1 MDYKIA
7 FFIHEWNHEIANAML
22 RGVKK
27 YVTEHDSV
35 AVHVFDSMGNYGAD
49 SEGNAE
55 FQIFNLPFVG
65 DYDGIILEGNRGWSQ
80 EKRQELAN
88 RALNKG
94 KPVVSLNYQL
104 DGCISLGTDNMSA
117 MRAMVDHV
125 IEVHGAK
132 HMAFVRG
139 AFNSK
144 EARDRE
150 LAFRSSCEAH
160 GIAEYDTTY
169 YGNSWTKANGV
180 NAAKNIYSISKE
192 DGEKLP
198 DAVICANDD
207 SASGVIE
214 YFKEHGVRVPEDV
227 IVTGFDNA
235 LVAKTMDP
243 RITSVDRDYARQA
256 YLAVQTVIAQAQ
268 PGATPVNRINCP
280 SELTL
285 GKSCGCSDGIADLKK
300 LTLRYQNMNNC
311 IRNFTNVQSKVSPYL
326 GASDSLYE
334 ALEVIEK
341 CVNELEAG
349 DMYLVINGMYTD
361 YFEYPD
367 SVRHYGKVMHLM
379 ACSDNKLKCD
389 TEHIYTTFDRKTLL
403 PESIIAQYNML
414 TFYPL
419 RLGNVCIGYVAMTDF
434 SKVSEYDILE
444 GAFSLYDNLIESVRQ
459 NKVLSDMN
467 QKLAP
472 IYMTDQKTGMVNRFG
487 IQFKAKQLFDEMIAE
502 GTNVYISYID
512 IDNMRMI
519 NEKFG
524 YENGDNALKTTAK
537 LIKKCIGNIASM
549 GIRYGADEFVTIT
562 DHSIRDELM
571 EDLENLKFDEAFA
584 YPYNL
589 TIGEVTVTQG
599 DGQTLQNAID
609 AADDQM
615 FNLKKKKRL

>member
-7 FFIHEWNHEIANAML
+7 FFMHEWNHEIANSML
-22 RGVKK
+22 RGIKK

-35 AVHVFDSMGNYGAD
+35 AVHVFDSMGNFGTD
-49 SEGNAE
+49 DVDNSD
-55 FQIFNLPFVG
+55 FQIFNLPYVG
-65 DYDGIILEGNRGWSQ
+65 DYDGIIIEGNRGWSQ

-88 RALNKG
+88 RAINKG
-94 KPVVSLNYQL
+94 KPVVALNHQL
-104 DGCISLGTDNMSA
+104 DGCIYMGTDNASA
-117 MRAMVDHV
+117 MRAIVDHV

-132 HMAFVRG
+132 NMAFVRG

-160 GIAEYDTTY
+160 GIDEYDTTY
-169 YGNSWTKANGV
+169 YGNSWTKANGT
-180 NAAKNIYSISKE
+180 NAAKSIYSISRE

-198 DAVICANDD
+198 DAVICANDA

-214 YFKEHGVRVPEDV
+214 YFKEHGVSVPEDV

-243 RITSVDRDYARQA
+243 RITTVDRDYARQS
-256 YLAVQTVIAQAQ
+256 YLAVQTVIAQLQ
-268 PGATPVNRINCP
+268 PSAGIVNRINSP
-280 SELTL
+280 SELIL
-285 GKSCGCSDGIADLKK
+285 GKSCGCSNGLEDLRK
-300 LTLRYQNMNNC
+300 LTIRYQNMNAC
-311 IRNFTNVQSKVSPYL
+311 IRNFTSVQSKVSPYL
-326 GASDSLYE
+326 GSSDNLYE
-334 ALEVIEK
+334 ALDVIEK
-341 CVNELEAG
+341 CAPDLEAG
-349 DMYLVINGMYTD
+349 NMYLVINGMYMD

-403 PESIIAQYNML
+403 PDDIINQLNMV

-419 RLGNVCIGYVAMTDF
+419 KLGSVCIGYVAMTEF
-434 SKVSEYDILE
+434 SKVPEFDILE
-444 GAFSLYDNLIESVRQ
+444 GAFNLYDNLIESVRQ
-459 NKVLSDMN
+459 SKVLSDMN

-472 IYMTDQKTGMVNRFG
+472 VYMTDQKTGMVNRFG
-487 IQFKAKQLFDEMIAE
+487 IQFKAKQLFDEMLEE
-502 GTNVYISYID
+502 GTKVYISYID

-519 NEKFG
+519 NEKYG
-524 YENGDNALKTTAK
+524 YENGDNALRTTAK

-589 TIGEVTVTQG
+589 TIGEVTVVQG

-615 FNLKKKKRL
+615 FNLKKKKRS